1 MLKLS
6 ICILTLPD
14 RLSHLHNLLTLLYK
28 QPVHLLRQCEI
39 LIVADYKH
47 YTIGE
52 KRNQLLGSAKG
63 EYITFV
69 DDDDDI
75 TEDFLSEIFI
85 GINQGVDAIGI
96 AGMYAPVVGNHK
108 PFKCSKDYKWE
119 EKPDAYYRSIQHIC
133 PIKTSIARLVKYP
146 EINFTEDK
154 IFSDRVQPYIKS
166 NYVSEKIIYIYKYR
180 ANK

>member
-1 MLKLS
+1 MKLS

-14 RLSHLHNLLTLLYK
+14 RLDHLYNLLALLYK
-28 QPVHLLRQCEI
+28 QPKELLRQTEI
-39 LIVADYKH
+39 LTLCDYKH

-52 KRNQLLGSAKG
+52 KRNQLLETAKG
-63 EYITFV
+63 DYITFV
-69 DDDDDI
+69 DDDDDV

-146 EINFTEDK
+146 NINFTEDR
-154 IFSDRVQPYIKS
+154 IFSERVNSYIKTDYAS
-166 NYVSEKIIYIYKYR
+166 PKLTYIYKYR